1 LIKFK
6 KITFGKNT
14 RLVSPG
20 LNELSFFAEDRFL
33 EVLAGC
39 PSGERVDLF
48 KTTLEA
54 ADQHLYNRFR
64 EGENVAKLTRDRARF
79 MDRLIFHAWSLFS
92 WDDNISLLAVGGYG
106 REEMFP
112 QSDIDLLF
120 LTRKDN
126 HSHYRESIQGFTTL
140 LWDLQLKI
148 GHSVRTPKQCATL
161 AKTDVTVITNLM
173 ESRTIVGDDELRVEM
188 DYLIRPEKIWPAAQ
202 FYQAKLEEQQAR
214 HARHGISEYDMEPN
228 AKESPGA
235 LRDIQTLSWI
245 ATRLYGVSSLEALA
259 GKGIY
264 TEEEYVGLSS
274 AQLFLSRVRFGLHM
288 LTDKPMDQLQFAYQR
303 QLAEVFGYEDTP
315 ERMAVEVFMRDYYR
329 TVGTIREI
337 SDVLMQVLLENI
349 TDAPEQEINI
359 VNSRFHI
366 RAGYLEASNPEVFKK
381 SPSALLEIFVILS
394 RDKKIRGV
402 HASTIRL
409 LREQGS
415 LIDDEFRDQQQNK
428 ELFLE
433 LLRSPDH
440 LSIPL
445 QMMARYG
452 ILGRYLPEFGAIR
465 GLPQHDL
472 FHIYPVDVHTL
483 NVVRNIRHFGLPEAS
498 EHSPISAYV
507 YSTLRKP
514 ELLVIAG
521 LFHDI
526 AKGRGGDHSELGSED
541 VRKFAEK
548 HGYKPREVKL
558 MMWLVENHLLM
569 SRISQREDISDPNVI
584 SRFASHV
591 GEETKLNLLYA
602 LTVADITAT
611 NPTLWNNWRA
621 SLMRSLYMETR
632 KALRLG
638 IENSADRAEL
648 ITETKDSALALLAKK
663 GISAE
668 VAEKIWADSS
678 EEYFL
683 KESPE
688 DIAWHTE
695 LASHHQDPSDPVV
708 IIRPYISNRRER
720 ATMILVRIK
729 QSPSIFAA
737 VATAIDQAGLNIQ
750 DARLYDNGETTLSCF
765 YVLDDSSSPL
775 GKDSGRVD
783 RLEKTIREELEVLD
797 NYHEV
802 IGARTRRAL
811 QQFPVPTKASLM
823 GDRKYTQLEVVTADR
838 PGLLA
843 VIGQIFVELNIC
855 LHSARI
861 TTLGERVEDI
871 FIISTEDGSPIK
883 DEKLRKELTQRICET
898 IDQKVEAIAS

>member
-1 LIKFK
+1 
-6 KITFGKNT
+6 
-14 RLVSPG
+14 
-20 LNELSFFAEDRFL
+20 
-33 EVLAGC
+33 
-39 PSGERVDLF
+39 
-48 KTTLEA
+48 
-54 ADQHLYNRFR
+54 
-64 EGENVAKLTRDRARF
+64 
-79 MDRLIFHAWSLFS
+79 MDRLIFHAWSLFD
-92 WDDNISLLAVGGYG
+92 WDKNIALLAVGGYG
-106 REEMFP
+106 RLEMFP
-112 QSDIDLLF
+112 HSDIDLLI

-126 HSHYRESIQGFTTL
+126 HSSYRESIQKFTTL

-148 GHSVRTPKQCATL
+148 GHSVRTPKQCAHL
-161 AKTDVTVITNLM
+161 AKTDITVVTNLM
-173 ESRTIVGDDELRVEM
+173 ESRTIVGDDQLRIEM
-188 DYLIRPEKIWPAAQ
+188 DRLIEPDKIWPAEK
-202 FYQAKLEEQQAR
+202 FYQAKLQEQKNR

-245 ATRLYGVSSLEALA
+245 ATRLYGVSSIEALA
-259 GKGIY
+259 GRGIY
-264 TEEEYVGLSS
+264 TEEEYVSLSA
-274 AQLFLSRVRFGLHM
+274 AQRFLSKVRFGLHM
-288 LTDKPMDQLQFAYQR
+288 LTGKPIDQLQFAYQR
-303 QLAEVFGYEDTP
+303 QLAEMFGYHDTP
-315 ERMAVEVFMRDYYR
+315 QRMAVEVFMQDYYR

-337 SDVLMQVLLENI
+337 GDVLMQVLLENLS
-349 TDAPEQEINI
+349 DAPPQTVNI
-359 VNSRFHI
+359 VNERFQI
-366 RAGYLEASNPEVFKK
+366 RGGFLEASRAAVFKET
-381 SPSALLEIFVILS
+381 PSALLEIFVILS
-394 RDKKIRGV
+394 GDKKILGV

-409 LREQGS
+409 LREYGS
-415 LIDDEFRDQQQNK
+415 LIDDDFRRQDRNK
-428 ELFLE
+428 KLFIE
-433 LLRSPDH
+433 LLQSPDN
-440 LSIPL
+440 LSVPL

-498 EHSPISAYV
+498 EHSPISAYI

-526 AKGRGGDHSELGSED
+526 AKGRGGDHSELGSKD
-541 VRKFAEK
+541 VQNFAER
-548 HGYKPREVKL
+548 HGYKPREVRL

-584 SRFASHV
+584 RRFARHV
-591 GEETKLNLLYA
+591 GEENKLNLLYA

-638 IENSADRAEL
+638 IENSADRKEL
-648 ITETKDSALALLAKK
+648 IADTLDSALAILKSK
-663 GISAE
+663 GISE
-668 VAEKIWADSS
+668 DVAKAIWAESS
-678 EEYFL
+678 DEYFL

-695 LASHHQDPSDPVV
+695 LASHHEDPADPIV
-708 IIRPYISNRRER
+708 IIRPYIANRRER

-729 QSPSIFAA
+729 RSPSVFAA

-750 DARLYDNGETTLSCF
+750 DARIYDNGETTLSSF
-765 YVLDDSSSPL
+765 YILDEASLPL
-775 GKDSGRVD
+775 GKDSGRID
-783 RLEKTIREELEVLD
+783 RLEKTIREELEIID

-802 IGARTRRAL
+802 IGARTKRSLR
-811 QQFPVPTKASLM
+811 QFPVPTRATLSE
-823 GDRKYTQLEVVTADR
+823 DRKYTQLEVITADR

-843 VIGQIFVELNIC
+843 VIGQIFVELDIS

-871 FIISTEDGSPIK
+871 FIISRADGEPIS
-883 DEKLRKELTQRICET
+883 DPRLRTQLTQTICET
-898 IDQKVEAIAS
+898 IDQRVEAIAS

>member
-1 LIKFK
+1 MISFRKTIRF
-6 KITFGKNT
+6 
-14 RLVSPG
+14 VSPR
-20 LNELSFFAEDRFL
+20 LNELSFFAEDRFVKSL
-33 EVLAGC
+33 RNC
-39 PSGERVDLF
+39 PPSQRVDLF
-48 KTTLEA
+48 RATLEA
-54 ADQHLYNRFR
+54 GDQHLFNCFR
-64 EGENVAKLTRDRARF
+64 EGENVNRLTKDRAMF
-79 MDRLIFHAWSLFS
+79 MDRLIFHAWSLFD
-92 WDDNISLLAVGGYG
+92 WDKNISLLAVGGYG
-106 REEMFP
+106 RSEMYP
-112 QSDIDLLF
+112 QSDIDLLI

-126 HSHYRESIQGFTTL
+126 HSNYRQSIQSFTTL

-148 GHSVRTPKQCATL
+148 GHSVRTPKQCAQL
-161 AKTDVTVITNLM
+161 AKTDVTVLTNLM

-188 DYLIRPEKIWPAAQ
+188 DRLIDPAKIWPASK
-202 FYQAKLEEQQAR
+202 FYEAKLQEQKNR

-245 ATRLYGVSSLEALA
+245 AKRLYGVSSIEALA

-264 TEEEYVGLSS
+264 TEEEYVSLSA
-274 AQLFLSRVRFGLHM
+274 AQRFLAKVRFGLHM
-288 LTDKPMDQLQFAYQR
+288 LTEKPMDQLQFAYQR
-303 QLAEVFGYEDTP
+303 QLAELFGYHDTP
-315 ERMAVEVFMRDYYR
+315 QRMAVEVFMQDYYR

-337 SDVLMQVLLENI
+337 SDVLLQVLLENV
-349 TDAPEQEINI
+349 TDAPPPKISI
-359 VNSRFHI
+359 VNERFQI
-366 RAGYLEASNPEVFKK
+366 RGGYLEASQPDVFQQT
-381 SPSALLEIFVILS
+381 PSALLEIFVILS
-394 RDKKIRGV
+394 GDKKILGV

-409 LREQGS
+409 LREFGS
-415 LIDDEFRDQQQNK
+415 LIDDDFRNQEKNK
-428 ELFLE
+428 QLFLE

-440 LSIPL
+440 LSVPL

-452 ILGRYLPEFGAIR
+452 VLGRYLPEFGAIR

-498 EHSPISAYV
+498 EHSPISAYI

-526 AKGRGGDHSELGSED
+526 AKGRGGDHSELGSND
-541 VRKFAEK
+541 VRKFAES

-584 SRFASHV
+584 SRFARHV
-591 GEETKLNLLYA
+591 GEESKLNLLYA

-638 IENSADRAEL
+638 IENSADRQEL
-648 ITETKDSALALLAKK
+648 IADTRESALSILETK
-663 GISAE
+663 GISKE
-668 VAEKIWADSS
+668 EAEKIWAESS
-678 EEYFL
+678 DEYFL

-695 LASHHQDPSDPVV
+695 LASLHEDPAEPIV
-708 IIRPYISNRRER
+708 IIRPYIANRRER
-720 ATMILVRIK
+720 ATMILVRVK

-750 DARLYDNGETTLSCF
+750 DARIYDNGETTLSCF
-765 YVLDDSSSPL
+765 YILDETSLPL
-775 GKDSGRVD
+775 GKDSGRID
-783 RLEKTIREELEVLD
+783 RLEKSVREELEVIN

-802 IGARTRRAL
+802 MGARTKRTLR
-811 QQFPVPTKASLM
+811 QFPVPTRATLSE
-823 GDRKYTQLEVVTADR
+823 DRKYTQLEVVTADR

-843 VIGQIFVELNIC
+843 AIGQIFVELDIS

-871 FIISTEDGSPIK
+871 FIISDSRGKPIS
-883 DEKLRKELTQRICET
+883 DPKLRNLLTQSICET